1 MSRGWSGR
9 SASRSRSICHYL
21 GRTTA
26 ATSKADALLPAMGP
40 VARWAQ
46 HKWYVD
52 EFYNAVIV
60 LPLRVLSHV
69 FHTIDRLLVD
79 GLVNLA
85 GVLPRFVGSKVRP
98 WQNGLL
104 HGYAVGMAG
113 GLALLIGAV
122 VLLSM

>member
-1 MSRGWSGR
+1 M
-9 SASRSRSICHYL
+9 
-21 GRTTA
+21 
-26 ATSKADALLPAMGP
+26 
-40 VARWAQ
+40 
-46 HKWYVD
+46 
-52 EFYNAVIV
+52 
-60 LPLRVLSHV
+60 
-69 FHTIDRLLVD
+69 
-79 GLVNLA
+79 NLA